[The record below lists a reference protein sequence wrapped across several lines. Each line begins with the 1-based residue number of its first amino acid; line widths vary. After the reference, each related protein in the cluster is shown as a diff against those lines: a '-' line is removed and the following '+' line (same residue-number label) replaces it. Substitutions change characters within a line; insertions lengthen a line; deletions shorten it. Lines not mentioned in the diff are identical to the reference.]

1 MKEYITASRSIASV
15 QVTERLLVY
24 VVGPM
29 AVAASGILAFYVST
43 QGVREREEQ
52 MDHLF
57 MSVMESSNYE
67 LALDRDQLNSFAP
80 FSKSGVIVAPQDT
93 TGIRPVLFCLNGVDG
108 GMSALTGDYD
118 GLRVAKDT
126 LEFTREQRMMERCEA
141 ALAQYEEG
149 KNQ

>member
-1 MKEYITASRSIASV
+1 M
-15 QVTERLLVY
+15 VY

-29 AVAASGILAFYVST
+29 AVAASGILAFYVSS

-57 MSVMESSNYE
+57 MSVMESSIYE

-80 FSKSGVIVAPQDT
+80 FVKSGVIVAPQDT
-93 TGIRPVLFCLNGVDG
+93 TGIHPVLFFLNGIDG
-108 GMSALTGDYD
+108 GMSALIGDYD

-126 LEFTREQRMMERCEA
+126 LEFTREKRMVERCEA
-141 ALAQYEEG
+141 ALAQYEDG
-149 KNQ
+149 KDQ